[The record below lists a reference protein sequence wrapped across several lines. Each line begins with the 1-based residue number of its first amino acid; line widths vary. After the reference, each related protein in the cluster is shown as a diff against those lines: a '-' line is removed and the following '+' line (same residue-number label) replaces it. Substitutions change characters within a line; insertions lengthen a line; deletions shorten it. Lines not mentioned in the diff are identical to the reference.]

1 MAFTVTQ
8 RVISSKDTTYSYC
21 DNLCRKAKL
30 LYNAALFRV
39 RNVFTG
45 YEKEHRTENEIGVFE
60 EIAMLQKAYPT
71 IHVRKVISYYH
82 LEKLMRV
89 TDNPDFFAG
98 LPKQTAQ
105 QMTKQAV
112 TDFKNWLVS
121 LREYKKHPEK
131 YLGKPRMPH
140 YKKQDL
146 VTVIITNQDAVLYP
160 EQNGVSL
167 KLPITKERLYF
178 SNISEDAFL
187 KDVKIKPYHGRFLL
201 CLTFEEPEPVI
212 ETSMPNTCAIDFGT
226 DNFAAIVC
234 DDGSSAI
241 YKGGAV
247 LSDT

>member
-1 MAFTVTQ
+1 MFSRHQKGYNHMAFTVTQ
-8 RVISSKDTTYSYC
+8 RVISSEDTIYSYC

-112 TDFKNWLVS
+112 TDFKN
-121 LREYKKHPEK
+121 
-131 YLGKPRMPH
+131 
-140 YKKQDL
+140 
-146 VTVIITNQDAVLYP
+146 
-160 EQNGVSL
+160 
-167 KLPITKERLYF
+167 
-178 SNISEDAFL
+178 
-187 KDVKIKPYHGRFLL
+187 
-201 CLTFEEPEPVI
+201 
-212 ETSMPNTCAIDFGT
+212 
-226 DNFAAIVC
+226 
-234 DDGSSAI
+234 
-241 YKGGAV
+241 
-247 LSDT
+247 